1 MKIDKEIVESVLC
14 DYTQIDTATRL
25 KIIQQIEREVEDS
38 KQPPEKKPKKHF
50 VAVAVTDNE
59 DFENVPI
66 FLTQIEEDDDHNT
79 IVDRITHAT
88 AEHNNTPKGQK
99 YPIETLGAAFE
110 FTKRKFITEKKVWV
124 KQKEPVMVVRVD
136 SNQLTFPVDED

>member
-1 MKIDKEIVESVLC
+1 VLQ
-14 DYTQIDTATRL
+14 DYLVKST
-25 KIIQQIEREVEDS
+25 
-38 KQPPEKKPKKHF
+38 
-50 VAVAVTDNE
+50 VTDNE

-88 AEHNNTPKGQK
+88 AEHNNTLKGK
-99 YPIETLGAAFE
+99 KFPIETLGAAFE

-136 SNQLTFPVDED
+136 GNQLTFPTE